1 MHFIIDKTQENY
13 IRKIRLYK
21 NLSSYFDILCKF
33 IRDSSPYSKV

>member
-21 NLSSYFDILCKF
+21 NLNVFDRSYSIMNT
-33 IRDSSPYSKV
+33 I